1 MNDTHVT
8 PIAGATAPNTVSPQ
22 APPSLFGALSWP
34 KVRQIGF
41 SVTDQVLAVGG
52 MFTANVALARVQ
64 SKEEYGMF
72 ALSYSVYTF
81 LTGLHNALI
90 LEPYSI
96 HGSGRYHEHL
106 SGYSRVMARSNATL
120 GAGLTA
126 ISLSVWFVLRW
137 RAPSLATWSLLG
149 LALTVAILLTAL
161 FIRRTFYLQRR
172 PDLAAKL
179 SVIFFVTLAV
189 LLGLGVL
196 FSVLNGFSIFAIV
209 AISWIVAGAFLG
221 KRLPGFT
228 RADTFSE
235 VTPDHWSEHWKY
247 ARWVLATAFVFQL
260 TTQGYYWLVA
270 GFISV
275 KEVAELRAIHILV
288 TPVDLICIALDLLI
302 LPLMVLRYVSKRHAE
317 LVSLWKVFGLL
328 NLSITG
334 AYAVSIWI
342 GGRVV
347 LHSFYAG
354 KFDDMAALLSLLVL
368 LPIIMGIGNSVNVA
382 LKSMER
388 PDLVFR
394 AYVASGVATFVLGVP
409 LVRYLGLKGAV
420 CGMLTSASVYTIAMG
435 TGLVITAG
443 SKLRGV
449 SMLKVNRC
457 GF

>member
-1 MNDTHVT
+1 MNDTEVL
-8 PIAGATAPNTVSPQ
+8 IDAQEVVAEDAPTQRPS
-22 APPSLFGALSWP
+22 SLFEGLSWS
-34 KVRQIGF
+34 KITQIGF
-41 SVTDQVLAVGG
+41 SFTDQFLAVGG
-52 MFTANVALARVQ
+52 MFLANIALARAQ

-96 HGSGRYHEHL
+96 HGPGRYREHL
-106 SGYSRVMARSNATL
+106 PGYSRVMSRSNAVL

-126 ISLSVWFVLRW
+126 ILLSVWAVLRW
-137 RAPSLATWSLLG
+137 RSPGLASRSLLG
-149 LALTVAILLTAL
+149 LAVTVTILLTAL
-161 FIRRTFYLQRR
+161 FVRRTFYLQRR

-179 SVIFFVTLAV
+179 SVVFFLTLTV
-189 LLGLGVL
+189 LLGLGIR
-196 FSVLNGFSIFAIV
+196 FSVLNGLSIFAIV
-209 AISWIVAGAFLG
+209 AISWVVAGAFLG
-221 KRLPGFT
+221 KRLPGLS
-228 RADTFSE
+228 RADTFSAA
-235 VTPDHWSEHWKY
+235 TPDHWSEHWKY

-260 TTQGYYWLVA
+260 TSQGYYWLVA

-288 TPVDLICIALDLLI
+288 TPVDQICIALDLLI
-302 LPLMVLRYVSKRHAE
+302 LPLMVFRYASKRHAE

-342 GGRVV
+342 AGRPV
-347 LHSFYAG
+347 LHSIYAG
-354 KFDDMAALLSLLVL
+354 KFDDMSALLTILVL
-368 LPIIMGIGNSVNVA
+368 LPIIMGIGNSLNVA

-394 AYVASGVATFVLGVP
+394 SYVASGVSTFVLGVP
-409 LVRYLGLKGAV
+409 LVRYFGLKGAV

-435 TGLVITAG
+435 AGLVVTAG
-443 SKLRGV
+443 SELHGV
-449 SMLKVNRC
+449 SMLKVNRY
-457 GF
+457 G